1 VTRRRAIHWLIG
13 LAVLLLILV
22 VADRV
27 GEVVAAKAAQRYLAQ
42 QTVFEQPPSVTIDGF
57 PFLTQVVEGH
67 YGKVAVK
74 GSQVTLDGVDAT
86 NLRAQLHGVHL
97 PLSAVFGGAVH
108 SLPVDSIT
116 GSITFTYA
124 ELASL
129 TQIDGLALRE
139 QDGQLHVTADLA
151 IPGLNVT
158 AAVSGVGSVAVV
170 AGALR
175 LSVTQLSVQGLQVP
189 SSALAALAA
198 TLAVAIPIPA
208 LPYGLQI
215 TSVTPGPTG
224 VQIDGTATNVVIT
237 QTGNG

>member
-13 LAVLLLILV
+13 LAVVLIILL

-57 PFLTQVVEGH
+57 PFLTQVAEGR
-67 YGKVAVK
+67 YGKVTVSGA
-74 GSQVTLDGVDAT
+74 QVTLDGVDAS

-97 PLSAVFGGAVH
+97 PLSAVFGGTVH

-116 GSITFTYA
+116 GSISFTYA
-124 ELASL
+124 ELASF

-139 QDGQLHVTADLA
+139 QNGQLHASANLA
-151 IPGLNVT
+151 IPGLNIT
-158 AAVSGVGSVAVV
+158 AAVSGVAAVAVV
-170 AGALR
+170 AGSLR
-175 LSVTQLSVQGLQVP
+175 LSVSQLSAAGVTVP

-198 TLAVAIPIPA
+198 TLAVPIPIPA

-215 TSVTPGPTG
+215 TAVTPGPSG
-224 VQIDGTATNVVIT
+224 VQVDGTAAHVVIT
-237 QTGNG
+237 ADGGG